1 MAVEFDSHENDHSH
15 ENKFSWG
22 YLNTLTKI
30 ADFHD
35 GVWSTH
41 ENTFSWRDLHHSHEN
56 EFVFHSRKIDPL
68 KKYLV
73 SDSVYGKYTYISTCI
88 DLPY

>member
-41 ENTFSWRDLHHSHEN
+41 ENTFS
-56 EFVFHSRKIDPL
+56 
-68 KKYLV
+68 
-73 SDSVYGKYTYISTCI
+73 
-88 DLPY
+88 